1 MHLTNTLLTARQASI
16 ASARRPTGSALR
28 PRIEAGLPWSTSKPG
43 AMPPRRCAT
52 TARPPLPTRSRTWAY
67 VLGQIISDWLP

>member
-1 MHLTNTLLTARQASI
+1 
-16 ASARRPTGSALR
+16 
-28 PRIEAGLPWSTSKPG
+28 
-43 AMPPRRCAT
+43 MPPRRCAT